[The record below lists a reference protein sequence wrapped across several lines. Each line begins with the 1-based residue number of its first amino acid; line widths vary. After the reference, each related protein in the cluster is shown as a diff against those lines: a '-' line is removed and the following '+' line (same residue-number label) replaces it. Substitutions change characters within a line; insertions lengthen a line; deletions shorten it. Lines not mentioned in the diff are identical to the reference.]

1 MIEHEMTKEEL
12 LEELRATRNRV
23 EELEAAVQ
31 RQSTSPK
38 AENSSEER
46 PPDKEGDRD
55 PAETR
60 DFLHGILNSSTLVSI
75 VLTDLDQNVLFWN
88 TGAQNMFGYSS
99 EEMLGSKVTRLYP
112 PDSLAKETVEAL
124 RTMVRKKSGAVHGKM
139 KQLSKAGDAL
149 TISLALS
156 PMMDTSG
163 EVKGILGVGLDVTE
177 EEKQELEILRLFDQV
192 RRTQDAAIF
201 ALAKLAES
209 RDEETGA
216 HLVRIQSYTRLLCEC
231 IAGKEDFRE
240 IVTPQY
246 IEDLVRSAVL
256 HDIGKVSI
264 PDSVLL
270 SPGGFSPEDH
280 RIMMKHTIAGGK
292 ALEEAAEK
300 LGASSFLTLGME
312 VAYYHHERWDGSGYP
327 FGLAGEAI
335 PLSARIVAVADVY
348 DALTTERR
356 YKKAFSHKAA
366 CTSIDEGKSA
376 QFDPRLVDAFIK
388 AEKEFRQVR
397 DTVSE

>member
-1 MIEHEMTKEEL
+1 MTEHEMTKDEL
-12 LEELRATRNRV
+12 LEELRATRSRV
-23 EELEAAVQ
+23 EELEDAAQ
-31 RQSTSPK
+31 RKSTPGE
-38 AENSSEER
+38 AENPWQVGR
-46 PPDKEGDRD
+46 PAENGDPD

-60 DFLHGILNSSTLVSI
+60 DFLRGILNSSTLVSI
-75 VLTDLDQNVLFWN
+75 VLTDPDQNVLFWN

-112 PDSLAKETVEAL
+112 SDSLTKETVEAL
-124 RTMVRKKSGAVHGKM
+124 RTMVRQKSGAVHGKM

-156 PMMDTSG
+156 PMLDTSG

-177 EEKQELEILRLFDQV
+177 EERQKHEILRLFDQV
-192 RRTQDAAIF
+192 RKTQDAAIF

-216 HLVRIQSYTRLLCEC
+216 HLIRIQDYTRVLCEQLSE
-231 IAGKEDFRE
+231 KEDFRN
-240 IVTPQY
+240 ILTPQY

-264 PDSVLL
+264 PDSILL
-270 SPGGFSPEDH
+270 SPEGFSPEDH
-280 RIMMKHTIAGGK
+280 RIMMKHTIVGGK
-292 ALEEAAEK
+292 ALEEAAER
-300 LGASSFLTLGME
+300 LGESSFLTLGME

-335 PLSARIVAVADVY
+335 PLSARIVSVADVY

-356 YKKAFSHKAA
+356 YKKAFSHESA
-366 CTSIDEGKSA
+366 CAMIGEGKNA
-376 QFDPRLVDAFIK
+376 QFDPRLVDALME
-388 AEKEFRQVR
+388 AEKEFRTVR
-397 DTVSE
+397 DTVSV